1 MNNREST
8 EQRLIWAAVG
18 LDCTVY
24 RVNTGRG
31 YVSGM
36 GPAGISKLTDN
47 SILMKAARPIPLG
60 FINAR
65 NEVVDGV
72 SDLNGWTSI
81 VITPEMVGQTIAVF
95 TSIETKRTK
104 GGVTSVAQS
113 KWIENITRAGG
124 IAFVA
129 NSAHTA
135 KAMLMEWLIRHGA
148 KLVDKRTHQN

>member
-1 MNNREST
+1 MNNREAT

-18 LDCTVY
+18 LDCTLY

-31 YVSGM
+31 YVSGL

-60 FINAR
+60 FINPR

-72 SDLNGWTSI
+72 ADLNGWTSI
-81 VITPEMVGQTIAVF
+81 TITPEMVGQTIAVF
-95 TSIETKRTK
+95 TSVETKRTK
-104 GGVTSVAQS
+104 GGVISVAQS
-113 KWIENITRAGG
+113 DWRDKVTAAGG

-135 KAMLMEWLIRHGA
+135 KAMLSEWLMTRGA
-148 KLVDKRTHQN
+148 KLVDKRKFK

>member
-18 LDCTVY
+18 LDCTLY

-31 YVSGM
+31 YVSGL
-36 GPAGISKLTDN
+36 GPAGVSKLTDN

-60 FINAR
+60 FINTR

-72 SDLNGWTSI
+72 ADLNGWTSI
-81 VITPEMVGQTIAVF
+81 TITPEMVGQTIAVF
-95 TSIETKRTK
+95 TSVETKRSK
-104 GGVTSVAQS
+104 GGVISVAQHEW
-113 KWIENITRAGG
+113 KNKVTEAGG

-135 KAMLMEWLIRHGA
+135 KAMLSDWLMARGA
-148 KLVDKRTHQN
+148 KLVDKRKFK

>member
-65 NEVVDGV
+65 NEVVEGV

-81 VITPEMVGQTIAVF
+81 VITPEMVGQTGAVF
-95 TSIETKRTK
+95 TSIETKRSR

-113 KWIENITRAGG
+113 NWIGNITRAGG

-135 KAMLMEWLIRHGA
+135 RTMLSEWLIKHGA